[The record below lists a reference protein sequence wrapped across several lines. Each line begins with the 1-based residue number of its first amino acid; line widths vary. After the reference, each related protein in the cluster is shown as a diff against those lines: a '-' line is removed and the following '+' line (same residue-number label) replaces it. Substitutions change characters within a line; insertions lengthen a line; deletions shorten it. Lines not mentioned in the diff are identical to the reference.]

1 MAVQDVKWLAENIET
16 DANHRLVTDEQI
28 EKWDGACTETL
39 NWSTTTTPGLYVSGS
54 NCEDQPNDDGYTK
67 FLGRVSADSTGNIL
81 TQEIVEI
88 SDSATLEAP
97 ARFVRKGT
105 RPDADTAFT
114 FGSWYQYALNK
125 YLSKDEKAAIILQ
138 DFEYVKDSDTGN
150 YILTEWKETLNGEP
164 SNDLVIPD
172 TDEIQIE
179 I

>member
-1 MAVQDVKWLAENIET
+1 MSVQDVKWLAENIET
-16 DANHRLVTDEQI
+16 DAQHRLVTDEQI
-28 EKWDGACTETL
+28 EKWNGACTETFD
-39 NWSTTTTPGLYVSGS
+39 WSTTTTPGLYVSGTG
-54 NCEDQPNDDGYTK
+54 CADQPDDGYTR
-67 FLGRVSADSTGNIL
+67 FLGRVIADNTGNTL

-88 SDSATLEAP
+88 SEDVEVP

-114 FGSWYQYALNK
+114 FGSWYRYTLDK
-125 YLSKDEKAAIILQ
+125 FLSKDEKAAYILQ

-150 YILTEWKETLNGEP
+150 YILTAWKETLNGEP
-164 SNDLVIPD
+164 STELVIPD